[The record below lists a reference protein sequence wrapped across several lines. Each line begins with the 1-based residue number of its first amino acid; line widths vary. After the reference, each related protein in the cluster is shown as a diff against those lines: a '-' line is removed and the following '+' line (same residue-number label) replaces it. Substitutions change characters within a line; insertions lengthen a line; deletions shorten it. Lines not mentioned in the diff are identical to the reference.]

1 MKILKLIINSIL
13 LILLIS
19 IALAD
24 EVKFEASKMDVT
36 KNGKII
42 IAKDTNTKIPA
53 EQIEIYSDDAL
64 YNKSE
69 QVLNFSQNVDF
80 KDIANDIVIKSNSIT
95 YKRKKDLV
103 YSDDETFF
111 YIGEKYKI
119 KSKDVSYDRNLK
131 KIFGSNET
139 IITDD
144 VGNKYVLKE
153 NFVFDLINQTL
164 RASSAIILDSKDNKY
179 IFEDLIIK
187 LNRNQIAGKEIKI
200 EFNDSFFGNINNNPE
215 LKGRSSYSNDQEL
228 KVYKAVFSTCNIENK
243 KCRGWELSADE
254 FNHDKEKKIFEY
266 KNSWLKI
273 FNLKTFY
280 LPYFNHPDPTVKRKS
295 GFLTPSYSSSESLGT
310 SIVIPYFKIID
321 IDKDMTFS
329 PKYYADKS
337 FLLQN
342 EYRQALE
349 KSNIL
354 SDFSFLVGEAGTKSH
369 LFYNQ
374 TGNIKNNLRYTLN
387 LQDVKGDNYLKT
399 YKLLNSSPLITD
411 DNLLLSNF
419 DISWNNS
426 DTAFYNSFKIYEDLS
441 RVYHDRFQY
450 ILPDF
455 NFRKSLETPED
466 YKGNFTFNSG
476 GYNKN
481 YNTNINETVLINDF
495 LFESENFFSN
505 YGLKTNYQL
514 LLKNSNSYSKNS
526 DIFEKKENYELY
538 ETLKIDSIFPLRKKT
553 NKYTNFFIPK
563 ATLRY
568 SPNGNNDISTK
579 DLVLDYNNA
588 FNLNRIST
596 NSQIEGG
603 KSLTLGVE
611 FESKHKD
618 LGNSIKARIGN
629 VIRHKEN
636 TKLPTKSKLNKKRSD
651 IFGDINF
658 NLNQYLNLGY
668 LFSYDKDLRYSN
680 LDDINLELKGENFLT
695 NFNYY
700 TLNHDFGNTESLINK
715 TIFNI
720 DNENSIEF
728 STAEDLK
735 EDFTQYYN
743 LIYGYNTDCL
753 SINFNYNKTFY
764 SDGSL
769 EPDESLSFLIKIIP
783 FTELGVSNFGN
794 IIEK

>member
-13 LILLIS
+13 LIFFIS
-19 IALAD
+19 NAFAEEI
-24 EVKFEASKMDVT
+24 KFEASKMDVT

-69 QVLNFSQNVDF
+69 QILNFSQNVDF
-80 KDIANDIVIKSNSIT
+80 KDIANDIVIKSNLIT
-95 YKRKKDLV
+95 YKKRKNLV

-111 YIGEKYKI
+111 NIGEKYKI

-144 VGNKYVLKE
+144 EGNKYVLKE
-153 NFVFDLINQTL
+153 NFVFDLINQTI
-164 RASSAIILDSKDNKY
+164 RARSAIILDSKDNKY
-179 IFEDLIIK
+179 IFENLIIK
-187 LNRNQIAGKEIKI
+187 LNSNQIAGKEIKI
-200 EFNDSFFGNINNNPE
+200 EFSDSFFGNINNNPE
-215 LKGRSSYSNDQEL
+215 LKGRSSYSDDQEL
-228 KVYKAVFSTCNIENK
+228 RVYKAVFSTCNIENK

-273 FNLKTFY
+273 FNFKTFY

-321 IDKDMTFS
+321 LDKDITFS

-374 TGNIKNNLRYTLN
+374 TGDIKNNLRYTLN

-399 YKLLNSSPLITD
+399 YKLLNSSPLIKD

-426 DTAFYNSFKIYEDLS
+426 NTSFSNSLKVYEDLS
-441 RVYHDRFQY
+441 RGYHDRYQY
-450 ILPDF
+450 ILPEF
-455 NFRKSLETPED
+455 NFRKSLEIPEN

-481 YNTNINETVLINDF
+481 YNTNINETVIINDF
-495 LFESENFFSN
+495 IFESEDFIDN

-514 LLKNSNSYSKNS
+514 LLKNSNSYSNNS
-526 DIFEKKENYELY
+526 NIFEENENYELY
-538 ETLKIDSIFPLRKKT
+538 ETIKIDTILPLRKKSE
-553 NKYTNFFIPK
+553 NYTNFLIPR

-568 SPNGNNDISTK
+568 SPNGNNDISSK
-579 DLVLDYNNA
+579 DLVLDYNSA

-603 KSLTLGVE
+603 KSITLGLE
-611 FESKHKD
+611 FDSEHEE
-618 LGNSIKARIGN
+618 LGNFIKARIGN
-629 VIRHKEN
+629 VIRDKEN
-636 TKLPTKSKLNKKRSD
+636 IKLPTKSKLNKTRSD

-658 NLNQYLNLGY
+658 RLNENLNLAY
-668 LFSYDKDLRYSN
+668 LFSYDRDLRYSN
-680 LDDINLELKGENFLT
+680 LDNVSLELKNENFLT
-695 NFNYY
+695 SFNYY
-700 TLNHDFGNTESLINK
+700 TLSHDLGDSENVTNK

-720 DNENSIEF
+720 DTENSIEF
-728 STAEDLK
+728 STAEDLR
-735 EDFTQYYN
+735 DNFTQYYN